1 MTLKRQS
8 PVVLRPRGIR
18 VRWVIHKMRAG
29 VSATPQVA
37 YRQMA
42 VLKTS
47 NLRLAPQ
54 VGIRTDTLLV
64 NVAIQ
69 ILE

>member
-1 MTLKRQS
+1 
-8 PVVLRPRGIR
+8 
-18 VRWVIHKMRAG
+18 MRAI